1 MQFIEAGRAAC
12 VSMYEI
18 IDRKPAIDAS
28 RPGTILENVSVH
40 SSISIQCVNIKLAL
54 IV

>member
-28 RPGTILENVSVH
+28 RPGTILENVSDIPPFLYNVL
-40 SSISIQCVNIKLAL
+40 ISN
-54 IV
+54 